1 MRDNLKIG
9 YLIPQ
14 FPGQTHIFFWRELM
28 ELEKL
33 GVSTQIF
40 STRLPPPS
48 LMSHN
53 WSQTAI
59 ERTIYIGHPKLYDMF
74 SGLLT
79 LPYREIVSTIR
90 QDGKA
95 FLKDVLICAPA
106 AKRLL
111 RECRAKGISHVHVH
125 SCARAALIA
134 TLAHHMGG
142 LSYSLTLHGPMSDYG
157 TGQPMKWRHAKFATI
172 ITKKLLAEVHKTL
185 GDDAPTKLVVQPMGV
200 DIVEMSRNNAYKPA
214 VPDSKI
220 KLFSC
225 GRLNIVKG
233 HQDLM
238 QAVYILIER
247 GLDIELEIAGE
258 DDDGGQGYHQVLN
271 SFLQDLGL
279 ENRVRLLGAIDVQ
292 SVRKKLQNAH
302 IFALASWHEPL
313 GVAYMEAMACGVPTI
328 ATDAGGVGELIQD
341 GINGRLVKPKAPIEL
356 ADTIQD
362 MINTPDQ
369 ALALSKAGRD
379 HIVNHYRSA
388 LGAKVL
394 KREILK
400 I

>member
-33 GVSTQIF
+33 GVDVQIF

-59 ERTIYIGHPKLYDMF
+59 ERTTYIGRPKLRDIF
-74 SGLLT
+74 SSLFT
-79 LPYREIVSTIR
+79 LPYREIAGAAH
-90 QDGKA
+90 QDGKT

-111 RECRAKGISHVHVH
+111 RECRTKGISHVHVH

-134 TLAHHMGG
+134 ALANHMGG

-172 ITKKLLAEVHKTL
+172 ITEKLLAEVCEVL
-185 GDDAPTKLVVQPMGV
+185 GDDAPAKLVIQPMGV
-200 DIVEMSRNNAYKPA
+200 DINEMSRNNGYKPA
-214 VPDSKI
+214 NPNEKI
-220 KLFSC
+220 RLFSC

-238 QAVYILIER
+238 QAVRILVGR
-247 GLDIELEIAGE
+247 GLDVELEIAGE
-258 DDDGGQGYHQVLN
+258 DDTGGQGYHQVLN
-271 SFLQDLGL
+271 TLLQNLGL

-292 SVRKKLQNAH
+292 SVRQKLQDAH

-328 ATDAGGVGELIQD
+328 GTDAGGVRELIQD

-362 MINTPDQ
+362 MINNPDQ
-369 ALALSKAGRD
+369 ALALSKEGRN
-379 HIVNHYRSA
+379 HITKHYRSS
-388 LGAKVL
+388 LGAEVL

-400 I
+400 V

>member
-28 ELEKL
+28 ELEKR
-33 GVSTQIF
+33 GVNAQIF

-53 WSQTAI
+53 WSQTGI
-59 ERTIYIGHPKLYDMF
+59 ERTIYIGRPKLRDIF
-74 SGLLT
+74 SSIFT
-79 LPYREIVSTIR
+79 LPYREIGSTIR

-111 RECRAKGISHVHVH
+111 RECRTKGISHVHVH

-172 ITKKLLAEVHKTL
+172 ITEKLLAEVHETL
-185 GDDAPTKLVVQPMGV
+185 GNDAPAKLVVQPMGV
-200 DIVEMSRNNAYKPA
+200 DTMEMARTNTYIPAIPNA
-214 VPDSKI
+214 KI

-238 QAVYILIER
+238 QAVRILVDR
-247 GLDIELEIAGE
+247 GLNIALEIAGE
-258 DDDGGQGYHQVLN
+258 DDDGGQGYHQVL
-271 SFLQDLGL
+271 STLLKDLGL
-279 ENRVRLLGAIDVQ
+279 ENHVRLLGAIDVQ
-292 SVRKKLQNAH
+292 SVRQKLQDAH

-328 ATDAGGVGELIQD
+328 GTNAGGVRELIQD
-341 GINGRLVKPKAPIEL
+341 GINGRLVKPKTPIEM

-362 MINTPDQ
+362 IINTPDQ
-369 ALALSKAGRD
+369 ALALSKEGRN
-379 HIVNHYRSA
+379 HIVNHYRSS
-388 LGAKVL
+388 LGAEVL
-394 KREILK
+394 KREILN